1 MSGSVSGGQ
10 SACCC
15 SSPLAA
21 PRALDNSQAPL
32 ATRRHRDV
40 RITGRSIWIE
50 RLQLFLP
57 TTSSTTEQVLAYL
70 ERHHWFFWG
79 SRDPAIHFIFTTKT
93 LPDLTRLTDGLMES
107 GSVLLVT
114 TDWQRRLVARRRPS
128 RQADSVA
135 IQKCIFLGA
144 IIYSCAS

>member
-32 ATRRHRDV
+32 ATRKHRDV

-57 TTSSTTEQVLAYL
+57 TTSSTTEQVL
-70 ERHHWFFWG
+70 ERHHWFFG
-79 SRDPAIHFIFTTKT
+79 
-93 LPDLTRLTDGLMES
+93 
-107 GSVLLVT
+107 VLVIGYMFHPHDKSLHARF
-114 TDWQRRLVARRRPS
+114 DALDRRLDGIRKRLA
-128 RQADSVA
+128 
-135 IQKCIFLGA
+135 C
-144 IIYSCAS
+144 YN

>member
-32 ATRRHRDV
+32 ATRKHRDV

-70 ERHHWFFWG
+70 VRHHWFFWG
-79 SRDPAIHFIFTTKT
+79 SRD
-93 LPDLTRLTDGLMES
+93 RLYVS
-107 GSVLLVT
+107 
-114 TDWQRRLVARRRPS
+114 RRRPS

-144 IIYSCAS
+144 

>member
-32 ATRRHRDV
+32 AKRTHRDV

-57 TTSSTTEQVLAYL
+57 TTSSTTEQVLVYL
-70 ERHHWFFWG
+70 KRHHWFFG
-79 SRDPAIHFIFTTKT
+79 VLVIGHIFHLHDK
-93 LPDLTRLTDGLMES
+93 
-107 GSVLLVT
+107 SVHARFDAL
-114 TDWQRRLVARRRPS
+114 DRRLDGIRNRFA
-128 RQADSVA
+128 
-135 IQKCIFLGA
+135 C
-144 IIYSCAS
+144 YN